1 MTLTHGGDKEA
12 ALTEV
17 ALPEATLPEATLPDA
32 VADHPLWRLAPEALR
47 PYVQLARLDRPV
59 GWWLLL
65 LPCWEGSAMASAAL
79 RQAPNL
85 WHLTLFFIGAV
96 VMRGAGS
103 TYNDYVDREIDAK
116 VARTRGRPL
125 ASGRVSPRAAL
136 WFIVAQ
142 CLVGLLVLLSFNGYT
157 IALGFLSPLIVL
169 VYPFAKRF
177 TSWPQ
182 AILGFAFAYGAML
195 GWTALTGSLAAPAL
209 LLYAAAI
216 LWTIG
221 FDTIYALQDVRDD
234 AIAGVRS
241 TARLF
246 GAHVKLAVGGL
257 YAGSA
262 LCAALA
268 AHAIGGGVFSY
279 VGVGAYAAHLA
290 WQVSLTRDDAPP
302 GTALTLFRS
311 NRDAGLLLF
320 AGFFAQSLTYL
331 L

>member
-1 MTLTHGGDKEA
+1 VSLLSDDNDA
-12 ALTEV
+12 
-17 ALPEATLPEATLPDA
+17 LPDA
-32 VADHPLWRLAPEALR
+32 VIDHPLWRHAPENIR

-65 LPCWEGSAMASAAL
+65 LPCWESSALASAAL
-79 RQAPNL
+79 HAPPNL

-103 TYNDYVDREIDAK
+103 TYNDYVDREIDVK

-125 ASGRVSPRAAL
+125 ASGRVSPRGAI

-142 CLVGLLVLLSFNGYT
+142 CLIGLAVLLSFNGYT

-182 AILGFAFAYGAML
+182 AILGCAFAYGALL
-195 GWTALTGSLAAPAL
+195 GWTARAGSLGLPAAL
-209 LLYAAAI
+209 LYLSAI
-216 LWTIG
+216 FWTIG
-221 FDTIYALQDVRDD
+221 YDTIYALQDIADD
-234 AIAGVRS
+234 KKAGVRS

-246 GAHVKLAVGGL
+246 GAQVRLAVGAL
-257 YAGSA
+257 YALSCIFAQAACASA
-262 LCAALA
+262 HL
-268 AHAIGGGVFSY
+268 GGWAE
-279 VGVGAYAAHLA
+279 VGVIAFAGHLL
-290 WQVSLTRDDAPP
+290 WQTLQIGPDCTP
-302 GTALTLFRS
+302 GRALSLFRS

-320 AGFFAQSLTYL
+320 AGFLAQSLIL
-331 L
+331 AFHS

>member
-1 MTLTHGGDKEA
+1 VSLTQEGGAETA
-12 ALTEV
+12 
-17 ALPEATLPEATLPDA
+17 LPDA
-32 VADHPLWRLAPEALR
+32 QTDHPLWRLAPDWLR
-47 PYVQLARLDRPV
+47 PYVQRARLDRPV

-65 LPCWEGSAMASAAL
+65 LPCWESSAMAAAAL
-79 RQAPNL
+79 HRAPNL

-116 VARTRGRPL
+116 VARTRNRPL
-125 ASGRVSPRAAL
+125 ASGRVSSRAAL

-142 CLVGLLVLLSFNGYT
+142 CLIGLAVLLSFNGYT

-182 AILGFAFAYGAML
+182 AILGCAFAYGAML
-195 GWTALTGSLAAPAL
+195 GWTAQTGSLDLPAL
-209 LLYAAAI
+209 LLYASCI

-246 GAHVKLAVGGL
+246 GALVRRAVGGL

-262 LCAALA
+262 VCAALA
-268 AHAIGGGVFSY
+268 AHLIGGGLFSY
-279 VGVGAYAAHLA
+279 LGVAAYAAHLA
-290 WQVSLTRDDAPP
+290 WQTSLTREGAPP
-302 GTALTLFRS
+302 EIALKLFRS
-311 NRDAGLLLF
+311 NRDAALLLF
-320 AGFFAQSLTYL
+320 GGFFLQSLTYL
-331 L
+331 F

>member
-1 MTLTHGGDKEA
+1 MSLTQESGDADA
-12 ALTEV
+12 AL
-17 ALPEATLPEATLPDA
+17 PDSQK
-32 VADHPLWRLAPEALR
+32 DHPLWRHAPASLR

-65 LPCWEGSAMASAAL
+65 LPCWESSAMASAAL
-79 RQAPNL
+79 RQGPNF

-116 VARTRGRPL
+116 VERTRNRPL

-136 WFIVAQ
+136 WFIVVQ
-142 CLVGLLVLLSFNGYT
+142 CLVGLFVLLSFNGYT
-157 IALGFLSPLIVL
+157 IALSFLSLLIVA

-182 AILGFAFAYGAML
+182 AILGFAFAYGALL
-195 GWTALTGSLAAPAL
+195 GWTAIAGALAAPAL
-209 LLYAAAI
+209 LLYASCI

-246 GAHVKLAVGGL
+246 GAQVKRAVGGL
-257 YAGSA
+257 YAGSV

-268 AHAIGGGVFSY
+268 AHMIGGGLFSY
-279 VGVGAYAAHLA
+279 LGVAAYAAHLA
-290 WQVSLTRDDAPP
+290 WQISLTREDAAP
-302 GTALTLFRS
+302 GAALMLFRS

-320 AGFFAQSLTYL
+320 AGFFTQSLLNL

>member
-1 MTLTHGGDKEA
+1 VSLTQDGG
-12 ALTEV
+12 TES
-17 ALPEATLPEATLPDA
+17 ALPDA
-32 VADHPLWRLAPEALR
+32 QTDHVLWRHAPDWMR

-65 LPCWEGSAMASAAL
+65 LPCWESSALASAAL
-79 RQAPNL
+79 HRAPNL
-85 WHLTLFFIGAV
+85 WHLTLFFVGAV

-103 TYNDYVDREIDAK
+103 TYNDYVDRRIDAK
-116 VARTRGRPL
+116 VARTRNRPL
-125 ASGRVSPRAAL
+125 ASGRVSPQAAL

-142 CLVGLLVLLSFNGYT
+142 CLIGLAVLLSFNGFT

-169 VYPFAKRF
+169 LYPFAKRF

-195 GWTALTGSLAAPAL
+195 GWTAQTGSLDAPAL
-209 LLYAAAI
+209 LLYASCI

-246 GAHVKLAVGGL
+246 GAQVKRAVGAL

-268 AHAIGGGVFSY
+268 AYMIGGGVFSY
-279 VGVGAYAAHLA
+279 LGVAAFAAHLA
-290 WQVSLTRDDAPP
+290 WQVSLTREGAPP
-302 GTALTLFRS
+302 GLALKLFRS

-320 AGFFAQSLTYL
+320 GGFFLQSMAHLF
-331 L
+331 

>member
-1 MTLTHGGDKEA
+1 MSLTQDPGADA
-12 ALTEV
+12 AL
-17 ALPEATLPEATLPDA
+17 PDSETN
-32 VADHPLWRLAPEALR
+32 HPIWRHTPPALR

-65 LPCWEGSAMASAAL
+65 LPCWESSALASASL
-79 RQAPNL
+79 HRAPSL

-116 VARTRGRPL
+116 VERTRGRPL
-125 ASGRVSPRAAL
+125 ASGRVTPRAAL

-142 CLVGLLVLLSFNGYT
+142 CLIGLAVLLSFNGVT
-157 IALGFLSPLIVL
+157 IVLGLLSPLIVL
-169 VYPFAKRF
+169 IYPFGKRF

-182 AILGFAFAYGAML
+182 AILGLAFAYGAML
-195 GWTALTGSLAAPAL
+195 GWTAQTGALGAPAL
-209 LLYAAAI
+209 LLYACCI

-246 GAHVKLAVGGL
+246 GAQVQRAVGGL
-257 YAGSA
+257 YAGSV

-268 AHAIGGGVFSY
+268 VHAAGGGFFTNL
-279 VGVGAYAAHLA
+279 GVTAYAAHLA
-290 WQVSLTRDDAPP
+290 WQTAQTHEDSTPE
-302 GTALTLFRS
+302 TALKLFRS

-320 AGFFAQSLTYL
+320 AGFLLQSLVSIF
-331 L
+331 

>member
-1 MTLTHGGDKEA
+1 MTPDGGKDA
-12 ALTEV
+12 AL
-17 ALPEATLPEATLPDA
+17 PDSQ
-32 VADHPLWRLAPEALR
+32 ADHLLWRRAPAALR
-47 PYVQLARLDRPV
+47 PFVQLARLDRPV

-79 RQAPNL
+79 HRAPDL

-116 VARTRGRPL
+116 VERTRGRPL

-136 WFIVAQ
+136 WFIALQ
-142 CLVGLLVLLSFNGYT
+142 CLVGLGVLLSFNGYT
-157 IALGFLSPLIVL
+157 IALGFLSPLIVA

-195 GWTALTGSLAAPAL
+195 GWTALTGSLGAPAL
-209 LLYAAAI
+209 MLYAAAI

-246 GAHVKLAVGGL
+246 GPQVKYAVGAL
-257 YAGSA
+257 YAGSVF
-262 LCAALA
+262 CSALA
-268 AHAIGGGVFSY
+268 AHLIGGGVFAY
-279 VGVGAYAAHLA
+279 LGVAAYAAHLA
-290 WQVSLTRDDAPP
+290 WQVSQTREDASPEA
-302 GTALTLFRS
+302 ALMLFRS

-320 AGFFAQSLTYL
+320 GGFFVQSVAYAI
-331 L
+331 